1 MKKISLTL
9 GAPTPEF
16 ASPPH
21 LEALKHRTYSGKISA
36 PEKRPRSRFPDVAPD
51 TGEANP
57 PVNPHNPPQRKN
69 KTIRLRELQ
78 TLVPFP
84 ASTLRRMTRV
94 GIFVKA
100 ARRVAPAR
108 KWSRGA
114 IEPGLA
120 GPHLEVSWPASD
132 AYGTADVTNPE
143 IRSHMRAILHGSAE
157 PMGRA
162 RA

>member
-9 GAPTPEF
+9 GVPTPEF
-16 ASPPH
+16 ASLPH
-21 LEALKHRTYSGKISA
+21 LEALKDRTYSGKISA

-78 TLVPFP
+78 ALVPFP
-84 ASTLRRMTRV
+84 ASTLRRMTRN

-100 ARRVAPAR
+100 ARGATPTRQ
-108 KWSRGA
+108 WNRGA
-114 IEPGLA
+114 VEQWLA
-120 GPHLEVSWPASD
+120 GPQLEVSWPASD
-132 AYGTADVTNPE
+132 AYGTAHDPDPQ
-143 IRSHMRAILHGSAE
+143 IRRHMRAILNGSAE
-157 PMGRA
+157 SMGRA
-162 RA
+162 RV

>member
-16 ASPPH
+16 ASLPH
-21 LEALKHRTYSGKISA
+21 LEALKDRTYSGKISA

-84 ASTLRRMTRV
+84 ASSLRRMTRD

-100 ARRVAPAR
+100 ARGATPTR
-108 KWSRGA
+108 KWNRGA
-114 IEPGLA
+114 VEHWIA
-120 GPHLEVSWPASD
+120 GPQLGVSWPASD
-132 AYGTADVTNPE
+132 AYGTAHDPDPQ
-143 IRSHMRAILHGSAE
+143 IRHHMRAILNGSAE

-162 RA
+162 RV